1 MMTQPKIEYLK
12 KNFDAIAI
20 LGVFSKV
27 TLGNFKELSVN
38 DEMVIQA
45 FRRSKNGFET
55 ASLDEIGEYLSGMD
69 EDSIQGVVSNVKG
82 ILNEIEYVSME
93 NSDGDSVVVGMF
105 EDTNHRDYD
114 IWAYDFET
122 GEMWVEQLKLR
133 KDGSDIRAWQ
143 QEHPDDI
150 IRVDEEMAEKLGLPS
165 TGSNNEELEYRVGSV
180 TEKLIDAADNESIW
194 DYFPMLSTASVA
206 IVVWG
211 LYQRYQSGEIT
222 QDRFQSLAVKTTGL
236 KVSKIVA
243 LMVLLSLPVV
253 GVITGAALVY
263 KLLSAGQKI
272 LDD

>member
-1 MMTQPKIEYLK
+1 MTQPKIEYLK
-12 KNFDAIAI
+12 KNFDSIAI

-27 TLGNFKELSVN
+27 TLGNLKELSVD
-38 DEMVIQA
+38 DELVIQA
-45 FRRSKNGFET
+45 FRRSKNEFET

-114 IWAYDFET
+114 IWAYDSET
-122 GEMWVEQLKLR
+122 GEMWLEQLKLS
-133 KDGSDIRAWQ
+133 KNGSEIKAWQ

-165 TGSNNEELEYRVGSV
+165 TGQDNEELEYRVENV
-180 TEKLIDAADNESIW
+180 TERLIDATDDDSVW
-194 DYFPMLSTASVA
+194 DYFPMLSTASIA

-211 LYQRYQSGEIT
+211 LYKRYESGEIT
-222 QDRFQSLAVKTTGL
+222 LSKFKALAVRATGL
-236 KVSKIVA
+236 RVSKIVA
-243 LMVLLSLPVV
+243 LLALLSLPVV
-253 GVITGAALVY
+253 GVATGAALVY
-263 KLLSAGQKI
+263 KLLRTGQRVF
-272 LDD
+272 DG